1 MDSARGMCPRHP
13 TCTVTR
19 ASDMTALALLSR
31 HDVVVMLHGGG
42 WTSELRSNRW
52 HYAKFFSQRL
62 AVVIAQGGGAHSGS
76 VSTEDRLPNTSVLEI
91 GGLRPLLDDP
101 DQSADVLQQY
111 LRERGFRR
119 PLLWISNPL
128 TWNTAAALP
137 SWPTVFHATEDFFA
151 VARFNRLISSSYL
164 EACALACAEQADA
177 ILACSQGVADSIA
190 MHTGRTDIVATTN
203 GVALDDYGP
212 LAPTRPVDVSPADL
226 ARSFVFAGNV
236 NKRLDL
242 ALIRRLALEMPGH
255 LVLLVGPVSFPP
267 REAAEF
273 ARLVALPNVIHRG
286 TMSTPELNHLYRNCL
301 LGIIPYTDEDVIVR
315 AGFPLKTL
323 EMLAAGLPVV
333 TSHMDATHGIDDLV
347 MCSHSHEE
355 FVQLC
360 ASSAAHTTLPPTVRN
375 ATPSPVAAAFAYER
389 LIPAALD
396 QLCTVLDTAV
406 PRSRARAR
414 LSLPRLVVDAAI
426 SARSVGASGL
436 LRGVARL
443 LRPRRT

>member
-1 MDSARGMCPRHP
+1 MSPS
-13 TCTVTR
+13 T
-19 ASDMTALALLSR
+19 LLLR

-42 WTSELRSNRW
+42 WREELRSNRW
-52 HYAKFFSQRL
+52 HYARYFSQH
-62 AVVIAQGGGAHSGS
+62 ASVVIAQGGGANPGS
-76 VSTEDRLPNTSVLEI
+76 VEVEHRLPNTSILEI

-101 DQSADVLQQY
+101 HRPSEEIVRY
-111 LRERGFRR
+111 VGERGFRR
-119 PLLWISNPL
+119 PLLWVSNPL
-128 TWNTAAALP
+128 AWNAAAALP
-137 SWPTVFHATEDFFA
+137 TWPSVLHATEDFFA
-151 VARFNRLISSSYL
+151 IARFNRLISSSYL
-164 EACALACAEQADA
+164 ESCALASAHGADA
-177 ILACSQGVADSIA
+177 ILACSRGVSDSLA
-190 MHTGRTDIVATTN
+190 LRSGRDDIVTTTN
-203 GVALDDYGP
+203 GVALNDYGP

-273 ARLVALPNVIHRG
+273 ARLVALPNVVHRG

-301 LGIIPYTDEDVIVR
+301 LGIIPYTGEDVIVR

-347 MCSHSHEE
+347 MCAHSHEE

-360 ASSAAHTTLPPTVRN
+360 AASASRTTLPPAVRN
-375 ATPSPVAAAFAYER
+375 AAPSPVAAAFAYER

-406 PRSRARAR
+406 PRSRARVR

-426 SARSVGASGL
+426 STRSIGASGL

-443 LRPRRT
+443 LHPRRT